1 MSNKGKEHEFRCV
14 VRSGN
19 ELDRFAQPVAGWKRR
34 ECYKQLQD
42 YIYSDIYDRV
52 YILYGL
58 RRTGKTTLIRQTIL
72 DMGAEMR
79 EKSAFIQIQ
88 GSKSLDDV
96 NRDLKYL
103 EANGYRYVF
112 IDEVTLL
119 DDFIEGAAL
128 LSDVFAASGMKIV
141 LSGTD
146 SLGFVFTEDEELY
159 DRCVMS
165 HTTFIPYREFE
176 SVLGVRSRCSHIH
189 PCFSS

>member
-1 MSNKGKEHEFRCV
+1 MSNKGKEHDFRCV

-42 YIYSDIYDRV
+42 YIYGDIYDRV

-79 EKSAFIQIQ
+79 EEKR
-88 GSKSLDDV
+88 L
-96 NRDLKYL
+96 L

-128 LSDVFAASGMKIV
+128 LSDVDVTHHLHS
-141 LSGTD
+141 
-146 SLGFVFTEDEELY
+146 
-159 DRCVMS
+159 
-165 HTTFIPYREFE
+165 IPE
-176 SVLGVRSRCSHIH
+176 V
-189 PCFSS
+189 